1 VTDEHDLRPTIRS
14 EETTKKLSQTKD
26 LDQMVPGFRLLQ
38 KLGEGGMG
46 EVFEAEQ
53 LEPVRR
59 KVALKLIKRGM
70 ESKEV
75 LARFDSE
82 RQALALMSHPNIAQ
96 VYDAGTTSDGR
107 PYFVM
112 EFVQGVPVT
121 RYCDTNRLTTNE
133 RLELFTQI
141 CEGVQHAHQKGVIH
155 RDLKPSN
162 VLVKVQDSK
171 PVPKIIDFGVSKAI
185 AQRLTEQTLF
195 TAIGE
200 FIGTPEYMSPE
211 QAEMT
216 ELDIDTRTD
225 VYALGVVLY
234 ELLVGAQP
242 FDAAELRRSGFDEM
256 RRKIREDEP
265 PRPSMR
271 LSAMGERSV
280 TAAENRRSEPS
291 TLSRKIHGD
300 LDWITMKALE
310 KDRTRRYDSPGEL
323 AADIGRH
330 LRHEPVVAG
339 PPSATYRVKKFVR
352 RHTIG
357 VAASALVVLALVL
370 GILGTTAGM
379 VRARKAEQAA
389 SREAETA
396 QQVSDFLVGLFKVS
410 DPIEG
415 SGEKVTAREML
426 DKGADRI
433 RNELTDQ
440 PLVQARLM
448 STMGWVYISLGLY
461 DTAQELLEEAL
472 AIREVELP
480 PNHADVSI
488 SLNELA
494 EAHREKAEYDE
505 AWPLYER
512 SLAIREDIF
521 GPESP
526 QVSSV
531 LNNMALVLVDRG
543 EYEEAGLMYE
553 RMLAID
559 RQSLGP
565 DDPELASS
573 LHNVAILHV
582 RKGEL
587 DEARALFERV
597 LEIREAAYGTDHILV
612 ANNLA
617 SLGAVLKDGGDY
629 QAARPLYEKSLEI
642 KEKILGPDHPVV
654 AGTLA
659 NLGALLRIMNEPE
672 QARSALERSVAI
684 YRKTRGPDH
693 PDVAEPLTTLA
704 IVHATTGQ
712 PDAAQA
718 LFEEALAIRENALG
732 PDHREVATSLNN
744 LGVFHRSTGDN
755 QAARTYYE
763 RAMQA
768 NEMSLGPDHPQ
779 VAMAMTNLANLVT
792 DLGDYEEAEELYQR
806 ALVIREEALGPDHP
820 DVGYTVIGLGSLYE
834 TMGDLERALPYVAR
848 TVEIWEKAL
857 GPEHPQVMAVT
868 ETYADLLRRLGDEA
882 GAKEAADRA
891 ASVREKLE
899 SE

>member
-310 KDRTRRYDSPGEL
+310 KDRTRRYDSRWLQVRQARPTGSRSSCGATPSGSPPAPLLSWLWFSASWGPLL
-323 AADIGRH
+323 AWFGLGRPS
-330 LRHEPVVAG
+330 RRQVGRPK
-339 PPSATYRVKKFVR
+339 PPNRYQTFWSVFSRCPIRSRDRAKRSPRGRCSTKAQTGSAT
-352 RHTIG
+352 
-357 VAASALVVLALVL
+357 S
-370 GILGTTAGM
+370 
-379 VRARKAEQAA
+379 
-389 SREAETA
+389 
-396 QQVSDFLVGLFKVS
+396 
-410 DPIEG
+410 
-415 SGEKVTAREML
+415 
-426 DKGADRI
+426 
-433 RNELTDQ
+433 
-440 PLVQARLM
+440 
-448 STMGWVYISLGLY
+448 
-461 DTAQELLEEAL
+461 
-472 AIREVELP
+472 
-480 PNHADVSI
+480 
-488 SLNELA
+488 
-494 EAHREKAEYDE
+494 
-505 AWPLYER
+505 
-512 SLAIREDIF
+512 
-521 GPESP
+521 
-526 QVSSV
+526 
-531 LNNMALVLVDRG
+531 
-543 EYEEAGLMYE
+543 
-553 RMLAID
+553 
-559 RQSLGP
+559 
-565 DDPELASS
+565 
-573 LHNVAILHV
+573 
-582 RKGEL
+582 
-587 DEARALFERV
+587 
-597 LEIREAAYGTDHILV
+597 
-612 ANNLA
+612 
-617 SLGAVLKDGGDY
+617 
-629 QAARPLYEKSLEI
+629 
-642 KEKILGPDHPVV
+642 
-654 AGTLA
+654 
-659 NLGALLRIMNEPE
+659 
-672 QARSALERSVAI
+672 
-684 YRKTRGPDH
+684 
-693 PDVAEPLTTLA
+693 
-704 IVHATTGQ
+704 
-712 PDAAQA
+712 
-718 LFEEALAIRENALG
+718 
-732 PDHREVATSLNN
+732 
-744 LGVFHRSTGDN
+744 
-755 QAARTYYE
+755 
-763 RAMQA
+763 
-768 NEMSLGPDHPQ
+768 
-779 VAMAMTNLANLVT
+779 
-792 DLGDYEEAEELYQR
+792 
-806 ALVIREEALGPDHP
+806 
-820 DVGYTVIGLGSLYE
+820 
-834 TMGDLERALPYVAR
+834 
-848 TVEIWEKAL
+848 
-857 GPEHPQVMAVT
+857 
-868 ETYADLLRRLGDEA
+868 
-882 GAKEAADRA
+882 
-891 ASVREKLE
+891 
-899 SE
+899 